1 MTGRGFFPA
10 LPLAVALAAAAAGC
24 SSGAEGGDAGA
35 VAVDSAFVDVLT
47 ELQLADARAALVPD
61 SLRSPGLADSLRL
74 RAMDAH
80 GLDSAAVA
88 ARLDALADAPDQARA
103 TYDAVQQQLT
113 QERYDGGQ

>member
-1 MTGRGFFPA
+1 MTGGGAFHA
-10 LPLAVALAAAAAGC
+10 LPLVLALAAAASGC
-24 SSGAEGGDAGA
+24 GSGAEDSDAGA

-61 SLRSPGLADSLRL
+61 SLRPPGLADSLRRL
-74 RAMDAH
+74 ALDAH

-88 ARLDALADAPDQARA
+88 AHLDALADSPDHARA

-113 QERYDGGQ
+113 QERYDAGR